1 VTRAGLALLALIA
14 AIAAAAPWV
23 TVHPPDLQHRGFVH
37 APPMP
42 LRLVDSD
49 GRWRRP
55 FYYPVRLADPLLRT
69 YEEDRARPIALRLAG
84 GETGSAGDTR
94 EREPMASRNEG
105 AAAGTPEMAPPEGHR
120 GTTDTDTA
128 APMRAR
134 AATAPAAGR
143 LIHDDPAAPWF
154 PLGTDALGRDV
165 WSRLVYGAR
174 LSLGVALGATLGA
187 LLLGTVA
194 GALAAAGGRVL
205 DEILMR
211 TAELVFVLPILY
223 VVLVLRASLPLVLP
237 ASTLFAALVAVLA
250 VAGAPPVA
258 RGVRAILGAELARD
272 YIMAARAAGAGR
284 LRLVVRHA
292 LPATRPFLATQ
303 ALVLAPAFVLAE
315 ATLSYVGLGF
325 AAPAASWGG
334 MLQEASTLRALGDFP
349 WLLAPAVAL
358 VLVVFALTLAS
369 EPRAGRGLP
378 ARF

>member
-1 VTRAGLALLALIA
+1 MTRTGLALLALVIFV
-14 AIAAAAPWV
+14 AAAAPWV

-42 LRLVDSD
+42 LRIVGPD
-49 GRWRRP
+49 GGWRRP

-69 YEEDRARPIALRLAG
+69 YEEDRARPVALRLAG
-84 GETGSAGDTR
+84 GPSGTAEATR
-94 EREPMASRNEG
+94 AHEPI
-105 AAAGTPEMAPPEGHR
+105 
-120 GTTDTDTA
+120 GTTETHGVTTAPA
-128 APMRAR
+128 APERRDVAKDEGSR
-134 AATAPAAGR
+134 RPAPLAATPAAGR
-143 LIHDDPAAPWF
+143 LLRDDPDAPWF

-187 LLLGTVA
+187 LLLGSVA
-194 GALAAAGGRVL
+194 GALAAAGGRIL

-211 TAELVFVLPILY
+211 AAELVFVLPILY

-272 YIMAARAAGAGR
+272 YVMAARAAGAGR
-284 LRLVVRHA
+284 LRLVARHA
-292 LPATRPFLATQ
+292 LPAARPFLATQ

-325 AAPAASWGG
+325 APPAASWGS
-334 MLQEASTLRALGDFP
+334 MLQEASTLRALGEFP
-349 WLLAPAVAL
+349 WLLAPAAAL
-358 VLVVFALTLAS
+358 ALVVFALTLAS

>member
-1 VTRAGLALLALIA
+1 VTRTGLALLALVIFV
-14 AIAAAAPWV
+14 AAAAPWV
-23 TVHPPDLQHRGFVH
+23 TVHPPEVQHRGFVH

-42 LRLVDSD
+42 PRIVGPD
-49 GRWRRP
+49 GGWRRP

-69 YEEDRARPIALRLAG
+69 YEEDRARPVALRLAG
-84 GETGSAGDTR
+84 GQ
-94 EREPMASRNEG
+94 
-105 AAAGTPEMAPPEGHR
+105 R
-120 GTTDTDTA
+120 GTAEDVPEHEPIGMETKG
-128 APMRAR
+128 AP
-134 AATAPAAGR
+134 AGR
-143 LIHDDPAAPWF
+143 LIRDHPDAPWF

-187 LLLGTVA
+187 LLLGSVV

-237 ASTLFAALVAVLA
+237 APTLFAALVAVLA

-258 RGVRAILGAELARD
+258 RGVRAMVGAELARD
-272 YIMAARAAGAGR
+272 YVMAARAAGAGR

-292 LPATRPFLATQ
+292 LPAARPFLATQ

-325 AAPAASWGG
+325 APPTASWGS
-334 MLQEASTLRALGDFP
+334 MLQEASTLRALGEFP
-349 WLLAPAVAL
+349 WLLAPAAAL